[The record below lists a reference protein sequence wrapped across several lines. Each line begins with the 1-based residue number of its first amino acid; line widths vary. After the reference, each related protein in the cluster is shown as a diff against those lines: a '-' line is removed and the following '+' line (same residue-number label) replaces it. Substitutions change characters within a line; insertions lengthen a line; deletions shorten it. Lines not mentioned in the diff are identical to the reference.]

1 MAQYSE
7 WTVRLLSSANEVF
20 PNVYAA
26 YWLRPAIKR
35 FYWPENAI
43 DYGMLSSRQNFLLV
57 PNAHIQICRLHETSP
72 GWSGG
77 CSIYCSEIF

>member
-1 MAQYSE
+1 MK
-7 WTVRLLSSANEVF
+7 VF

-57 PNAHIQICRLHETSP
+57 PNAHIQICRLHETSL
-72 GWSGG
+72 GWSGAAPFTVLKYFEH
-77 CSIYCSEIF
+77 CSRTVCNRVDTLF